1 MTELW
6 LTKALGSMLLI
17 RRKMVRLSRRF
28 ASRHTTLVGLPLYH
42 PWPSRMVRLCSVV
55 LAMAL
60 AISWYFFE
68 KMKNCT
74 DCRWR
79 FIT

>member
-6 LTKALGSMLLI
+6 LTKALGSIDLMSLNI
-17 RRKMVRLSRRF
+17 VRLSRRL
-28 ASRHTTLVGLPLYH
+28 ARRQTTFVGLPLYH
-42 PWPSRMVRLCSVV
+42 PWPSSMVRLWSVV

-74 DCRWR
+74 DWRCR